1 MSEMLHEKGAKE
13 RKQHMKIQSEKR
25 GMTLSY
31 SLVQGFFWMSFA
43 AVVGFSSVYLLDCG
57 LTSSQ
62 VGLILAVSGI
72 VAAVTQPMVAGY
84 ADQPAALSL
93 KWIVLIVC
101 GLAFLSSLLLL
112 VVYRKSVLL
121 TGLFYGS
128 CSAFL
133 QFLMPFINS
142 LGTEMISRGVELN
155 WGVAR
160 GIGSVAYAMLSSAMG
175 RMAVTAG
182 VIAVPAG
189 IMVGYGL
196 LFVCVLAYPFCR
208 RETEEGKEGIPQTDT
223 PKALSPAAFLKK
235 YPRFAFVLGGTVLL
249 YISHVLL
256 NNFLYQIIQA
266 KGGGSQETGFVMSFC
281 ACVEL
286 LPMFLFSYMLKKAG
300 SDVWYRLC
308 GVFMA
313 GKAIASLLAPSL
325 PVFYVVQILQLAGWG
340 LIAIAPIYYVN
351 SVISAEDAIKGQ
363 VYVGMSY
370 TVANVAASLAGGW
383 MIDLAG
389 VRAMLAVASLA
400 GAAGAAVV
408 IWFTER
414 MES

>member
-1 MSEMLHEKGAKE
+1 
-13 RKQHMKIQSEKR
+13 
-25 GMTLSY
+25 
-31 SLVQGFFWMSFA
+31 
-43 AVVGFSSVYLLDCG
+43 
-57 LTSSQ
+57 
-62 VGLILAVSGI
+62 
-72 VAAVTQPMVAGY
+72 
-84 ADQPAALSL
+84 
-93 KWIVLIVC
+93 
-101 GLAFLSSLLLL
+101 
-112 VVYRKSVLL
+112 
-121 TGLFYGS
+121 
-128 CSAFL
+128 
-133 QFLMPFINS
+133 
-142 LGTEMISRGVELN
+142 
-155 WGVAR
+155 
-160 GIGSVAYAMLSSAMG
+160 
-175 RMAVTAG
+175 
-182 VIAVPAG
+182 
-189 IMVGYGL
+189 
-196 LFVCVLAYPFCR
+196 
-208 RETEEGKEGIPQTDT
+208 
-223 PKALSPAAFLKK
+223 
-235 YPRFAFVLGGTVLL
+235 
-249 YISHVLL
+249 
-256 NNFLYQIIQA
+256 
-266 KGGGSQETGFVMSFC
+266 MSFC

-351 SVISAEDAIKGQ
+351 RVISAEDAIKGQ
-363 VYVGMSY
+363 AYVGMSY

>member
-142 LGTEMISRGVELN
+142 LGTEMISRGV
-155 WGVAR
+155 
-160 GIGSVAYAMLSSAMG
+160 G

-363 VYVGMSY
+363 AYVGMSY